1 MLGNSAAAG
10 AATFSAFAVAVASE
24 PEAGCNWLRIS
35 CAASAVVKEAASG
48 STLCAFAVPV
58 DSEPAAS
65 RDGQTLNHRRVAVQ
79 PLLQPLR
86 SPLSPPFVQV
96 LLPWHP
102 TPKFAETG

>member
-1 MLGNSAAAG
+1 MLGNAAAA

-24 PEAGCNWLRIS
+24 PEADCDWLRIS
-35 CAASAVVKEAASG
+35 CAASAFVKEAAAG

-65 RDGQTLNHRRVAVQ
+65 RDGQTLNHRCAAVQ
-79 PLLQPLR
+79 PLILPLR
-86 SPLSPPFVQV
+86 SPLSPLFVEV